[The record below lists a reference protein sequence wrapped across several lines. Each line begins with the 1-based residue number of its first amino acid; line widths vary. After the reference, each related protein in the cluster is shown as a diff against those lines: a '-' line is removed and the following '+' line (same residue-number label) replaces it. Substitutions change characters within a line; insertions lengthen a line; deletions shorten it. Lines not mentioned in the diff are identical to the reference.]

1 MTKKKKAIIIVFLIL
16 LALVLILTAWAVA
29 NNKNLKITKYV
40 LKENGVPKS
49 FSGYKIAQV
58 SDLHN
63 MEIGDKNERLIE
75 SIKEVSPDI
84 IVLTGDLV
92 DSKRTNYQ
100 VAIDFLEKIKGIAPC
115 YYVYGNHESRLD
127 DLEILTNGLNSAGVK
142 ILNDE
147 KIKIEKDGS
156 FITLVGITDPSFE
169 VDYKSDGEEKS
180 IKNTLDGFD
189 LKREEFTIL
198 LSHRPEYF
206 DLYKKYEID
215 LVLSGHTHGGQ
226 FVLPFIGG
234 LYVPNQGF
242 FPEFDYGKFSESGTK
257 MIISRGIGRST
268 FPLRFNNNPEL
279 VVVEL
284 LHREIKFQ

>member
-1 MTKKKKAIIIVFLIL
+1 MTKNKKVIITVCLIL
-16 LALVLILTAWAVA
+16 LVIVLVLTAWAVA
-29 NNKNLKITKYV
+29 NNKNLQITKYV
-40 LKENGVPKS
+40 LKENEVPKS

-63 MEIGDKNERLIE
+63 TEIGEKNERLIKSLE
-75 SIKEVSPDI
+75 EVSPDI

-92 DSKRTNYQ
+92 DSRRTNYE
-100 VAIDFLEKIKGIAPC
+100 VAIDFVKKAKEIAPC

-127 DLEILTNGLNSAGVK
+127 DLDVLTNGLNSAGVK

-147 KIKIEKDGS
+147 KIKIEKGGS
-156 FITLVGITDPSFE
+156 FITLVGITDPSFM
-169 VDYKSDGEEKS
+169 VDYQSEDEEKT
-180 IKNTLDGFD
+180 IKNTLGGFD
-189 LKREEFTIL
+189 FKREEFTVL

-234 LYVPNQGF
+234 TYAPNQGL
-242 FPEFDYGKFSESGTK
+242 FPKFDYGKFSESGTQ
-257 MIISRGIGRST
+257 MIISRGIGRSA